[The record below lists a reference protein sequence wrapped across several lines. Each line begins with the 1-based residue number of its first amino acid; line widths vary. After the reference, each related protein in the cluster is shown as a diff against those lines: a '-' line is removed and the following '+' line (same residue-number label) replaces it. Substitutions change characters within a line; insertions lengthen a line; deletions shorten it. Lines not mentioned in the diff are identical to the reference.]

1 MTIKAVVFDMDGLL
15 LDTETFYKMAW
26 QQAAS
31 DLGFELNDDAY
42 ATLVGRPNDACEGEL
57 RRRFGAEF
65 PMPSFRARW
74 SDLWREAVETRG
86 IPAKPG
92 LEALLAFVEARG
104 ISRAIATSSDAHYT
118 ELSLRKAGLAGRFE
132 VIVTGDQIARG
143 KPAPDIY
150 LEAARR
156 VGTRAGRVPGVRGFR
171 RRCPRR
177 HVGRH
182 DDNLRARHQGT
193 VRRDRPRGVSR
204 RPVARGGHRRDGV
217 SHRAAVE
224 SLE

>member
-15 LDTETFYKMAW
+15 LDTEGLYKLAW

-31 DLGFELNDDAY
+31 DLGFELDDDAY

-57 RRRFGAEF
+57 RRRFGSEF
-65 PMPSFRARW
+65 PMPSFRTRW
-74 SDLWREAVETRG
+74 ADLWREAVATRG
-86 IPAKPG
+86 IPSKPG
-92 LEALLAFVEARG
+92 LEPLLAFVEARG
-104 ISRAIATSSDAHYT
+104 MARAIATSSDARYT

-156 VGTRAGRVPGVRGFR
+156 MGHAPAECLAFEDSDAGVLAATSAGMTTICVPDIKA
-171 RRCPRR
+171 PS
-177 HVGRH
+177 
-182 DDNLRARHQGT
+182 DAT
-193 VRRDRPRGVSR
+193 VR
-204 RPVARGGHRRDGV
+204 
-217 SHRAAVE
+217 AAYRVIP
-224 SLE
+224 SLEAALDVMASLVERP